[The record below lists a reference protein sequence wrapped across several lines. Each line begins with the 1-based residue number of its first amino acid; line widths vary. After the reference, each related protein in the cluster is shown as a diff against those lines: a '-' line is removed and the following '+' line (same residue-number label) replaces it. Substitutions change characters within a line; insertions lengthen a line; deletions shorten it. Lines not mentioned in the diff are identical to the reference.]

1 MQQSASRRF
10 RLVWVLLPVLAAIA
24 GIAFWWRTRAVPE
37 APSAADLSPPAAVA
51 EPEPPPPT
59 PAAEPPAAAPGS
71 GVLAPPPAAPQ
82 DELVPGSGIDLE
94 SVRAALPDNLYWELA
109 APTQDP
115 RVLAERERER
125 ARWEEAFGR
134 VQAGDAS
141 KEEIEAYFDHRQ
153 RLSSDYVRVVD
164 YLLEHHEADLSE
176 EHLALLHTARRLHL
190 ARLEEIPR
198 RLQEAYDRG
207 KAQEEARAAW
217 REQQRELE
225 AEETPDA
232 PSVP

>member
-1 MQQSASRRF
+1 MQQSASRRI
-10 RLVWVLLPVLAAIA
+10 RLVWVLLSATGLIA
-24 GIAFWWRTRAVPE
+24 GIAFWWWTRAASE
-37 APSAADLSPPAAVA
+37 APASADLSPPAVVA
-51 EPEPPPPT
+51 EAPPQAA
-59 PAAEPPAAAPGS
+59 PAAEPPPAAPPGS

-82 DELVPGSGIDLE
+82 DELLSGSGIDLE
-94 SVRAALPDNLYWELA
+94 AVRAALPDNVYWALA

-115 RVLAERERER
+115 RVLADRERER
-125 ARWEEAFGR
+125 ARWDEAFGR
-134 VQAGDAS
+134 VQAGDAT

-164 YLLEHHEADLSE
+164 YLLEHYEADLSE

-198 RLQEAYDRG
+198 RLQQAYDRG

-217 REQQRELE
+217 RDQRQELE
-225 AEETPDA
+225 AEETPE
-232 PSVP
+232 VPAVP

>member
-1 MQQSASRRF
+1 A
-10 RLVWVLLPVLAAIA
+10 
-24 GIAFWWRTRAVPE
+24 
-37 APSAADLSPPAAVA
+37 
-51 EPEPPPPT
+51 
-59 PAAEPPAAAPGS
+59 
-71 GVLAPPPAAPQ
+71 PAAPQ

-94 SVRAALPDNLYWELA
+94 AVRAALPDNVYWDLA

-164 YLLEHHEADLSE
+164 YLLEHYQADLSD

-198 RLQEAYDRG
+198 RLQQAYERG

-217 REQQRELE
+217 R
-225 AEETPDA
+225 
-232 PSVP
+232 